1 MDIITAVILL
11 VVCVVTIIII
21 VDYAVDD
28 ISAIAI
34 VTITIFI
41 DAFDVVLIL
50 IPLSPT
56 SSFSTTPLQYFKTPP
71 TDGKDVLDNE

>member
-34 VTITIFI
+34 LTITIFI
-41 DAFDVVLIL
+41 DAFDVVL